1 MENQSFESFYRSTRD
16 DCFRALIVAVGSAY
30 EADELL
36 AEAYTRA
43 LERWSHVREH
53 PAPKAW
59 VFSVATN
66 LRRDRWRKA
75 KRSLRVW
82 TRPETDAPSP
92 PIDPKLIAALAG
104 LSAQQ
109 RLAVAYRVFLDLDTA
124 ATARSMGVSPGTVTT
139 HLHRALGRLREELH
153 DYEVT
158 S

>member
-16 DCFRALIVAVGSAY
+16 DCFRALIVAVGSPY

-43 LERWSHVREH
+43 WERWSNVREH
-53 PAPKAW
+53 PTPKAW
-59 VFSVATN
+59 VLSVATN

-92 PIDPKLIAALAG
+92 PIDPTLTAALAE
-104 LSAQQ
+104 LSDQQ

-124 ATARSMGVSPGTVTT
+124 ATARSMGDQISQFSSAFWSGW
-139 HLHRALGRLREELH
+139 R
-153 DYEVT
+153 
-158 S
+158 